1 MKNLLDNKLFW
12 FASFLASALLI
23 SAVFSKQVSNS
34 IVENHYE
41 NIADVVIKKL
51 QKEYSPSPYGPGIDP
66 DKIDVDKIK
75 KN

>member
-12 FASFLASALLI
+12 LASFLASALLI
-23 SAVFSKQVSNS
+23 SAVFSKQVSNL

-41 NIADVVIKKL
+41 NIADIVIKKL

-66 DKIDVDKIK
+66 DKIDMDKIK